1 MHKYRVAVTGMG
13 VVSPIG
19 VSVEQFRQRMFS
31 SESGIVNIRG
41 GLVAENFPVC
51 VAGLVPLPN
60 RHESPISKEQEA
72 SPKSWRYAGIAT
84 EEAIRS
90 LPCGAPVDAIVYAAT
105 EEDSLFDQIQES
117 FRAVHPHQFTWEMI
131 RSEISFDMVRQTLE
145 DRGHGPIRYQDIV
158 SISNACASSNQ
169 AIGIAFE
176 RVRSGRWRRAV
187 VGGVEAACSAS
198 DLMNF
203 HLLHALST
211 LEGPAASCP
220 FTSKRAGFVR
230 AEGAATLVL
239 ENGEDAEARGAT
251 IYGYITGY
259 GASSDAFRLTDGR
272 SDGRGAIRA
281 MQRAILDAGQTPD
294 AVSAVSAHGTSTP
307 LNDRLETMA
316 IKQVFGSRAYQVP
329 TVSLKSQIGHT
340 LVAAGAI
347 EAVACLLMLSEQKL
361 APTINCSD
369 PDPDCDLDY
378 VRNTARPAPLKTI
391 LSNNFGFG
399 GQNACVL
406 FERGL

>member
-1 MHKYRVAVTGMG
+1 MG
-13 VVSPIG
+13 IVSPIG
-19 VSVEQFRQRMFS
+19 VGVKEFARRMFS
-31 SESGIVNIRG
+31 GDSGVVNIRG
-41 GLVAENFPVC
+41 GPMPQDFPIPMAGLVAEAALRQPVILRDLD
-51 VAGLVPLPN
+51 AAQVPKL
-60 RHESPISKEQEA
+60 
-72 SPKSWRYAGIAT
+72 WRFAALAT
-84 EEAIRS
+84 EEAVRS
-90 LPCGAPVDAIVYAAT
+90 LPAGARVDGVIYAT
-105 EEDSLFDQIQES
+105 KEDDHFELIQES
-117 FRAVHPHQFTWEMI
+117 FRSLSGDQLTNDETRAEASLEII
-131 RSEISFDMVRQTLE
+131 RRILDAHGCGPVAASDLISINNHCV
-145 DRGHGPIRYQDIV
+145 
-158 SISNACASSNQ
+158 SSNQ